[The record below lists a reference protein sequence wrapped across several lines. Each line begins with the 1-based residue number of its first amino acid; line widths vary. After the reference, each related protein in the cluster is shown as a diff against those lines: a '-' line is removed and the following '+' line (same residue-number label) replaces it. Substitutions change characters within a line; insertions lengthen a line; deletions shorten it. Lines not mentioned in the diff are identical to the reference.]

1 MGEKENMQT
10 DYQTLWNKCLAVIK
24 DIVPK
29 AAFDT
34 WFVPIVPL
42 SYEDKK
48 FTIQVPS
55 QFFYEYLEEKY
66 LGINYL
72 KGINLF
78 QPVNHYYVSFSNVK
92 GVTISS
98 PVFVD
103 GFKVG
108 LVRDIIY
115 DYDTTGKIIVEVS
128 LEDKMRLNK
137 GSYIAVVNTFLS
149 GAELHIHLNTYVDDF
164 LKPGSTLEGRM
175 EEDMMQSVQEKILPS
190 VENLLPKIDTI
201 LGSLQTL
208 IAHPALA
215 QSLNHIEKT
224 TSNLEV
230 STRQLNQMLSKDV
243 PGIVNNLKTMTDNF
257 SEVSA
262 NLKELDLATTVNSI
276 NATLANLKLTTDK
289 LNSTDNSIGLL
300 LNDKGLYDNLNSTM
314 DNASKLLLD
323 LRENPKRYVHFSVF

>member
-1 MGEKENMQT
+1 MKSVFTKEAKIGLVT
-10 DYQTLWNKCLAVIK
+10 IVSLA
-24 DIVPK
+24 
-29 AAFDT
+29 
-34 WFVPIVPL
+34 L
-42 SYEDKK
+42 
-48 FTIQVPS
+48 
-55 QFFYEYLEEKY
+55 LY

-78 QPVNHYYVSFSNVK
+78 QSVNHYYVSFSNVK

>member
-1 MGEKENMQT
+1 MKSVFTKEAKIGLVT
-10 DYQTLWNKCLAVIK
+10 IVSLA
-24 DIVPK
+24 
-29 AAFDT
+29 
-34 WFVPIVPL
+34 L
-42 SYEDKK
+42 
-48 FTIQVPS
+48 
-55 QFFYEYLEEKY
+55 LY

-175 EEDMMQSVQEKILPS
+175 EEDM
-190 VENLLPKIDTI
+190 IDTI

>member
-1 MGEKENMQT
+1 MKSVFTKET
-10 DYQTLWNKCLAVIK
+10 KIGLVTIVSLA
-24 DIVPK
+24 
-29 AAFDT
+29 
-34 WFVPIVPL
+34 L
-42 SYEDKK
+42 
-48 FTIQVPS
+48 
-55 QFFYEYLEEKY
+55 LY
-66 LGINYL
+66 LGNNYL
-72 KGINLF
+72 KGNNQF
-78 QPVNHYYVSFSNVK
+78 EAVNHYYVSLSNVK

>member
-1 MGEKENMQT
+1 MKSVFTKEAKIGLVT
-10 DYQTLWNKCLAVIK
+10 IVSLA
-24 DIVPK
+24 
-29 AAFDT
+29 
-34 WFVPIVPL
+34 L
-42 SYEDKK
+42 
-48 FTIQVPS
+48 
-55 QFFYEYLEEKY
+55 LY

-78 QPVNHYYVSFSNVK
+78 QPVNHYYVSFNNVK
-92 GVTISS
+92 GMTISS
-98 PVFVD
+98 PVFVE

-108 LVRDIIY
+108 LVRDIVY
-115 DYDTTGKIIVEVS
+115 DYDTTGKITVEVS
-128 LEDKMRLNK
+128 LEENMKLNK
-137 GSYIAVVNTFLS
+137 GSYITVINSFLG
-149 GAELHIHLNTYVDDF
+149 GAELHIHLNTFVDDY
-164 LKPGSTLEGRM
+164 LKPGATIEGRM

-215 QSLNHIEKT
+215 QSLNHIERT
-224 TSNLEV
+224 TNNLEV

-262 NLKELDLATTVNSI
+262 NLKELDLATTINSI

-300 LNDKGLYDNLNSTM
+300 LNDKGLYNNLNNTM
-314 DNASKLLLD
+314 DNASKLLID